1 MVFGD
6 RLESLRNGET
16 QKGFAKSLGI
26 PINTY
31 TNWVRGIREPSM
43 SAIVNI
49 CTHLGVSADWLL
61 SLPERGG
68 SSTTVT
74 GNVGAVAVGAGAR
87 ASVDIPRA
95 KRAAQAVATG
105 VRVAPRPPPPADC
118 ANCKYK
124 RLADAFKAL

>member
-61 SLPERGG
+61 GLPERGG

-87 ASVDIPRA
+87 ASVGRGLRSA
-95 KRAAQAVATG
+95 L
-105 VRVAPRPPPPADC
+105 PPADC